1 MASQLPFL
9 PWDVFAGSSL
19 GEESAEAVVPSSLV
33 GWHHTVGLKSV
44 LQTVQLPARI
54 AHLATGLSNVYRDAF
69 PHFELVQIK
78 QQQMGLR
85 SSAT

>member
-1 MASQLPFL
+1 MFT
-9 PWDVFAGSSL
+9 GSSL
-19 GEESAEAVVPSSLV
+19 GEEGAEAVISPGDGLV

-69 PHFELVQIK
+69 PHFISFVNGVR
-78 QQQMGLR
+78 QQMN
-85 SSAT
+85 